1 MTAPF
6 SLTEPQRDA
15 LRELANV
22 GAGHAATSLSQL
34 LSGQRV
40 AFQAPEAWGLTGE
53 EWRARLQH
61 EAPWV
66 AGVLDVQG
74 PVEGSLWLLLS
85 KADAQALA
93 AQLSP
98 PVPPAEPPVDT
109 AVERAAHAMGASA
122 LEAMGRLTGLP
133 LASGPLALRRSNE
146 GAALLGEAA
155 LQPRLVLS
163 VHLRA
168 PSLAARFLLLP
179 ASASVGPLL
188 RSLRV

>member
-1 MTAPF
+1 VTAPF

-53 EWRARLQH
+53 GWRARL

-74 PVEGSLWLLLS
+74 PVEGSLWLLFS
-85 KADAQALA
+85 KADSEALA

-98 PVPPAEPPVDT
+98 PEPPVDT

-122 LEAMGRLTGLP
+122 LSAMARLTGLA
-133 LASGPLALRRSNE
+133 LVSGTPALRRSDE

-155 LQPRLVLS
+155 LQPLLVLS

-168 PSLAARFLLLP
+168 PSLAAWFFLLP
-179 ASASVGPLL
+179 ASASIGPLL